1 MAVNTQKLQV
11 TELDFDDIKSN
22 FKTFLKGQTEFS
34 DYDLEGSG
42 MNILMDLLAYNTHYL
57 AYNLNMAVNESFLNR
72 ATLRSSV
79 VSHAKTLGYT
89 PNSSRSPVAYV
100 NIIVNDNT
108 INQATLQKGTTFTSS
123 VDEID
128 YTFVTIA
135 DYTSSRS
142 SGVLQFSNIP
152 LYEGTLITTKYTVDL
167 SNVDQKFLILS
178 DKVDTNTL
186 RVYVQSSSSDLTLV
200 PYFITKTI
208 SNIDGTSEI
217 FFLQEIENDY
227 YEIYFGDG
235 TYGKKLSDGNV
246 VTLEYVVTNQDAAN
260 NASSFSMVGNIS
272 GVNNVTITTVSPA
285 SGGDV
290 KESIES
296 IKRYA
301 PLYFSTQNRAVT
313 VNDYKSILPKLYSN
327 IDSLKVWGGEDHD
340 VPSYGN
346 VYITIKP
353 YGSNALTDTQKEQV
367 RTLLKPYTIAS
378 TRQTFLDPE
387 IVSVFLSV
395 DFNYDESLTNKG
407 LSDLETLVRTA
418 VLNYADTELEKFDTV
433 LKYSILTDVVNA
445 ADDSIV
451 SSNLRYN
458 LSKSF
463 TPTLSQS
470 ARYIVN
476 FNNPIYHPHVGHIPV
491 LTSTSFNIA
500 NYTQSFYV
508 DDDGSGNV
516 RLYYI
521 QNGVNVY
528 LNSSLGTINYN
539 TGEIILTNLNV
550 TSTSNTDNSIR
561 LIIVPNYSDI
571 YSLRQQIL
579 TIDSNNL
586 FVSGIP
592 DSSTR
597 SVVSDQHGLFDAIN
611 ITTQDSFID

>member
-1 MAVNTQKLQV
+1 MATTTKLQV
-11 TELDFDDIKSN
+11 TELDFDNIKNN
-22 FKTFLKGQTEFS
+22 FKTFLKGQSEFT

-42 MNILMDLLAYNTHYL
+42 MNVLMDLLAYNTHYL

-72 ATLRSSV
+72 ASLRSSV
-79 VSHAKTLGYT
+79 VSHAKTLGYI
-89 PNSSRSPVAYV
+89 PNSSRSPVVYV
-100 NIIVNDNT
+100 NIIVNNLT
-108 INQATLQKGTTFTSS
+108 LNQATLQKGTTFTTT
-123 VDEID
+123 VDEVE

-135 DYTSSRS
+135 DYTTSRT
-142 SGVLQFSNIP
+142 SGILQFRNIP
-152 LYEGTLITTKYTVDL
+152 LYEGTMITTKYTVD
-167 SNVDQKFLILS
+167 SNDVDQKFLIMS

-200 PYFITKTI
+200 PYFLTQSI
-208 SNIDGTSEI
+208 SNIDSSSEV

-235 TYGKKLSDGNV
+235 TYGKQLSDGNV
-246 VTLEYVVTNQDAAN
+246 ITLEYVVTNESAAN
-260 NASSFSMVGNIS
+260 NASTFSMVGNIS
-272 GVNNVTITTVSPA
+272 GVNDVTIISLSPA
-285 SGGDV
+285 SGGDT
-290 KESIES
+290 KESIDS

-353 YGSNALTDTQKEQV
+353 YGANALTNTQKEQV
-367 RTLLKPYTIAS
+367 RELLKPYTIAS

-387 IVSVFLSV
+387 IVSVFLSA
-395 DFNYDESLTNKG
+395 DFNYDETLTNKG
-407 LSDLETLVRTA
+407 VSDLETLVRTA
-418 VLNYADTELEKFDTV
+418 ILNYADINLEKFDTV
-433 LKYSILTDVVNA
+433 LKYSILTDVINA

-463 TPTLSQS
+463 IPTLSQS
-470 ARYIVN
+470 ERYIVN
-476 FNNPIYHPHVGHIPV
+476 FNNPIYHPHVGHISV
-491 LTSTSFNIA
+491 LTSTSFKIA

-508 DDDGSGNV
+508 DDDGNGNV

-528 LNSSLGTINYN
+528 LNTSLGTINYN
-539 TGEIILTNLNV
+539 TGEIILTSLNI
-550 TSTSNTDNSIR
+550 TSTSNTDNSVR
-561 LIIVPNYSDI
+561 LIVVPNYSDI

-597 SVVSDQHGLFDAIN
+597 NVVADQHGLFDAIN
-611 ITTQDSFID
+611 ITKQDSFID

>member
-1 MAVNTQKLQV
+1 MATTQKLQV
-11 TELDFDDIKSN
+11 TELDFDNIKDN

-42 MNILMDLLAYNTHYL
+42 MNVLMDLLAYNTHYL

-72 ATLRSSV
+72 ASLRSSV
-79 VSHAKTLGYT
+79 VSHAKTLGYI

-100 NIIVNDNT
+100 NITVNDLSL
-108 INQATLQKGTTFTSS
+108 NQATLQKGTTFTTS
-123 VDEID
+123 VDEVE

-135 DYTSSRS
+135 DYTISRT
-142 SGVLQFSNIP
+142 SGILQFTNIP
-152 LYEGTLITTKYTVDL
+152 LYEGTMITTKYTVDL
-167 SNVDQKFLILS
+167 NDVDQKFLIMS

-186 RVYVQSSSSDLTLV
+186 KVYVQSSSSDLTLV
-200 PYFITKTI
+200 PYFLTKSI
-208 SNIDGTSEI
+208 SNIDGSSEV

-235 TYGKKLSDGNV
+235 TYGKKITNGSII
-246 VTLEYVVTNQDAAN
+246 TLEYVVTNESAAN

-272 GVNNVTITTVSPA
+272 GANDVTIVSLSPA
-285 SGGDV
+285 SGGDT

-301 PLYFSTQNRAVT
+301 PLYFSTQNRIVT

-378 TRQTFLDPE
+378 TQQTFLDPE
-387 IVSVFLSV
+387 IVSVFLSI

-407 LSDLETLVRTA
+407 LSDLETLVRLA

-433 LKYSILTDVVNA
+433 LKYSVLTDIINA

-458 LSKSF
+458 LSKSINPILNAAKKY
-463 TPTLSQS
+463 T
-470 ARYIVN
+470 VH
-476 FNNPIYHPHVGHIPV
+476 FNNPIYHPHMGHIPV
-491 LTSTSFNIA
+491 LISTAFKITNSAETYYIN
-500 NYTQSFYV
+500 
-508 DDDGSGNV
+508 DDGNGKL

-521 QNGVNVY
+521 QSGDKVY
-528 LNSSLGTINYN
+528 VDNSFGTINYN
-539 TGEIILTNLNV
+539 TGEIIITTLNV
-550 TSTSNTDNSIR
+550 SSTSNTDNSIR
-561 LIIVPNYSDI
+561 LIVIPNYSDI

-586 FVSGIP
+586 VISGIK
-592 DSSTR
+592 DSTIR
-597 SVVSDQHGLFDAIN
+597 SVVSDQHGLFDSFN
-611 ITTQDSFID
+611 ITKQDSFID